1 MFCHNCGNELPPQGT
16 NCPNCGA
23 RIVRPEGEDSYTY
36 GSSASYPVRQSKERI
51 IGIILCCIGFMS
63 IAGLHRFYAGK
74 IGTGIIWLLTGGCF
88 LIGTIID
95 LISLIDGSFTDSE
108 GYPFA

>member
-1 MFCHNCGNELPPQGT
+1 MFCHNCGKELPVGGT

-23 RIVRPEGEDSYTY
+23 RIDRPQEEYTY
-36 GSSASYPVRQSKERI
+36 GSSPTYPTRKNKERI
-51 IGIILCCIGFMS
+51 IGIILCCIGFIS

-74 IGTGIIWLLTGGCF
+74 IGTGILWLLTGGCF

-108 GYPFA
+108 GYPFV